1 MNKEEK
7 IKLLSSGLYCITA
20 EEHSKGRTDIEVAAQ
35 MLDSGVR
42 ILQYREKDKTK
53 LDKYR
58 DCVRLREMTAKRGA
72 LFIVNDDADLALA
85 VQSDGVH
92 IGQDDLPIEA
102 VRSICGHDMIIGL
115 STHSPAQADDAV
127 ARGADYIG
135 VGPIYRTFT
144 KKNVCDPVGLEYLD
158 YAVKNVRI
166 PFVAIGGIKEHN
178 LGEVLSRGARTVCLV
193 TEITGA
199 EDIGGTVGRI
209 RSMMGESAL
218 SHL

>member
-7 IKLLSSGLYCITA
+7 IVLLSSGLYCITA

-35 MLDSGVR
+35 MLDAGVR
-42 ILQYREKDKTK
+42 ILQYREKEKTK
-53 LDKYR
+53 LDKFR
-58 DCVRLREMTAKRGA
+58 DCIRLREMTAEHGA

-92 IGQDDLPIEA
+92 IGQDDMPIEA
-102 VRSICGHDMIIGL
+102 VREICGDDMIIGL
-115 STHSPAQADDAV
+115 STHSPRQADDAV

-135 VGPIYRTFT
+135 AGPIYRTST

-158 YAVKNVRI
+158 YAVRNIKI
-166 PFVAIGGIKEHN
+166 PFVAIGGIKKHN
-178 LGEVLSRGARTVCLV
+178 LAEVVSHGAKTVCLV

-199 EDIGGTVGRI
+199 EDIGGTIGRI
-209 RSMMGESAL
+209 RSMIGN
-218 SHL
+218 